1 MSVMSSWLG
10 REDDFV
16 LEHCCG
22 STRQELKFVQEM
34 DSQVFLRLQILS
46 TVLCDNQAPGTQLRN
61 VTRTLPSKTLYVG
74 KIAEKT
80 A

>member
-1 MSVMSSWLG
+1 MMSAWLG
-10 REDDFV
+10 REDDSV

-34 DSQVFLRLQILS
+34 DSQVFLLLQVLS
-46 TVLCDNQAPGTQLRN
+46 TVLCDSQAPRTQLRD

-74 KIAEKT
+74 KVAEKT